1 MVDVLAPVSP
11 GLSRTPLVRLE
22 ALSPPGVDIFAKLEW
37 ASPTGSIKD
46 RIAVAMLERARSEG
60 RLTSRTRLLEPSS
73 GNTGIALARL
83 AFMWKIPFTVV
94 MAEGASEE
102 RIQTLRTF
110 GAEIIFSPGEEGS
123 NGAVRRAGEIA
134 ASGDYLMLN
143 QYENPA
149 NAEAHYRGTGREIV
163 EELDRVDAFVAGL
176 GTGGTLMGAG
186 EAIRESFPRAQVAA
200 AEPPM
205 GELITGLRSIDAGY
219 IPPIFDPDRID
230 RRILVRLAPTIEH
243 TRMLLSA
250 EGMFAGPS
258 CGAALAVALR
268 IAREIRSGTV
278 VTVFPDAGWKYLS
291 TGIYTGSI
299 GEAVERATNQILW

>member
-1 MVDVLAPVSP
+1 M

-37 ASPTGSIKD
+37 VLPTGSIKD
-46 RIAVAMLERARSEG
+46 RIAVAMLERARLEG
-60 RLTSRTRLLEPSS
+60 RVTPETRLLEPSS

-83 AFMWKIPFTVV
+83 AMMWNIPFTVV
-94 MAEGASEE
+94 MAEGASRE
-102 RIQTLRTF
+102 RVEILKTF
-110 GAEIIFSPGEEGS
+110 GTEIIYSPGDEGS
-123 NGAVRRAGEIA
+123 NGAVRMAGEIA

-143 QYENPA
+143 QYENPS
-149 NAEAHYRGTGREIV
+149 NVEAHYRGTGREIV
-163 EELDRVDAFVAGL
+163 EELDHVDAFVAGL

-186 EAIRESFPRAQVAA
+186 AAIRETFPRAQVVA

-219 IPPIFDPDRID
+219 VPPIFDPHRID

-243 TRMLLSA
+243 TRLLLSI
-250 EGMFAGPS
+250 EGLFAGPS
-258 CGAALAVALR
+258 CGAAMAVALR
-268 IAREIRSGTV
+268 IAREMRSGTI
-278 VTVFPDAGWKYLS
+278 VTIFPDAGWKYLS

-299 GEAVERATNQILW
+299 QEAVQRAANQILW